1 MISANKIHT
10 KLSAVHVGCHLSQ
23 LLPLGVTTI
32 NHLPPSHPNFIVIVY
47 WIICLVC
54 LITFYYILS
63 VLGASKLFSCFMIIY
78 WEEKKSKYWLWS
90 ASAERWMV
98 LWKAWQQKTCQIRHL
113 SQIAF
118 SHPPPLLTILPL
130 LHRGVI
136 CCPMRWGFK
145 ARMKGRG
152 RVKGS
157 GVCGLL
163 LHFIRKLIR
172 RLLHR
177 IVCLCPLSLLS
188 SSSAQRE
195 KIQSCQEFRRLGRG
209 EGSAW
214 FSSVYFTSLYL
225 TSLQFPS
232 L

>member
-1 MISANKIHT
+1 MD
-10 KLSAVHVGCHLSQ
+10 CHLSQ
-23 LLPLGVTTI
+23 LLPLGVATI
-32 NHLPPSHPNFIVIVY
+32 NHLPPSHPSFIVIVY
-47 WIICLVC
+47 WVICLVC
-54 LITFYYILS
+54 LITFYYSLS
-63 VLGASKLFSCFMIIY
+63 VLGASKRFSWFMVIS
-78 WEEKKSKYWLWS
+78 WEEKKNLNIDSDLSLQKDKWS
-90 ASAERWMV
+90 Y
-98 LWKAWQQKTCQIRHL
+98 WKAWQQKTCQIRHL

-118 SHPPPLLTILPL
+118 SPSSSSPDILPL

-163 LHFIRKLIR
+163 LHFIRKLIW
-172 RLLHR
+172 RLLHW

-188 SSSAQRE
+188 SPSAQRE
-195 KIQSCQEFRRLGRG
+195 KIRSSQEFRRLGRG

>member
-118 SHPPPLLTILPL
+118 SHPPPLLTFFLCFTVVWFAAQWVEVL
-130 LHRGVI
+130 RQEWKDGVGWRDRGCVGY
-136 CCPMRWGFK
+136 CC
-145 ARMKGRG
+145 
-152 RVKGS
+152 
-157 GVCGLL
+157 
-163 LHFIRKLIR
+163 
-172 RLLHR
+172 
-177 IVCLCPLSLLS
+177 
-188 SSSAQRE
+188 
-195 KIQSCQEFRRLGRG
+195 
-209 EGSAW
+209 
-214 FSSVYFTSLYL
+214 TSLG
-225 TSLQFPS
+225 S
-232 L
+232 